1 MHLSK
6 WVVHK
11 PVSYLNAVTAWREVD
26 DVKLWEKYAT
36 KEAVRGS
43 ENRDAVDGCWTDTWK
58 NHPTINEYVNR
69 GELLKQGRIQG
80 EGRSPRKTYESNFI
94 YHDFAKFL
102 KQHSRYKA
110 FLAFIVLSQQR
121 C

>member
-1 MHLSK
+1 MNPRRKNIWKENTKFIMHLSK

-43 ENRDAVDGCWTDTWK
+43 ENRDAVDGC
-58 NHPTINEYVNR
+58 
-69 GELLKQGRIQG
+69 
-80 EGRSPRKTYESNFI
+80 
-94 YHDFAKFL
+94 
-102 KQHSRYKA
+102 
-110 FLAFIVLSQQR
+110 
-121 C
+121 